1 MDGQPPPCDLQ
12 KHPGETYA
20 EILTC
25 LKKGAAKSPFAKGAE
40 ALVGEYHRS
49 DCPEGGATT
58 VGSYGCNCGKY
69 GGFKQYGG

>member
-1 MDGQPPPCDLQ
+1 MDGKPPPCNLQ

-25 LKKGAAKSPFAKGAE
+25 LKKGAAKNPFAKGAE
-40 ALVGEYHRS
+40 ALVGKYHCG

-58 VGSYGCNCGKY
+58 VGSYGGSGGEY
-69 GGFKQYGG
+69 G

>member
-1 MDGQPPPCDLQ
+1 MDGEPTARNLQ
-12 KHPGETYA
+12 KHPWETYA

-40 ALVGEYHRS
+40 ALVGEYHCG